1 MKCVN
6 RVTLLG
12 TVGREPESKVLPS
25 GSTVTNLSLA
35 TSERYKD
42 QQGQQQEKTE
52 WHNLTAY
59 GKLAEVCRDYVHK
72 GSKLYVEGR
81 LTTRSWDKDG
91 SKVYRSEIVMAEVSI
106 LESKTAKQEAKPEP
120 EQEPID
126 AADIPF

>member
-59 GKLAEVCRDYVHK
+59 GKLAP
-72 GSKLYVEGR
+72 LM
-81 LTTRSWDKDG
+81 T
-91 SKVYRSEIVMAEVSI
+91 I
-106 LESKTAKQEAKPEP
+106 TA
-120 EQEPID
+120 
-126 AADIPF
+126 

>member
-81 LTTRSWDKDG
+81 LTTRSWEKDG
-91 SKVYRSEIVMAEVSI
+91 STVYRSEIVMAEVSI
-106 LESKTAKQEAKPEP
+106 LESKTAKQEAKPDP